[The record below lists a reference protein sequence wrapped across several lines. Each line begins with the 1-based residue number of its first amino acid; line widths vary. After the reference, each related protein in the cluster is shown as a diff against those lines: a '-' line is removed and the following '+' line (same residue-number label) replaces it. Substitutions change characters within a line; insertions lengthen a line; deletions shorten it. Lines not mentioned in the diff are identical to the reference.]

1 MRLRGFVR
9 LAQLE
14 MIALRLLIGSIVIA
28 SLANGVMATPH
39 GLIASWP
46 HRLTAAPQ
54 AQPRRI
60 ISVIPA
66 VTEMLFA
73 ISAGDQVV
81 GVSSYDT
88 YPAAVAS
95 RERVGALLDP
105 NVERIL
111 ALKPDLVVVYGTQ
124 QELIARLD
132 RAGIPRFE
140 YQHAGLAD
148 ITITIR
154 KLGERVGRAPEAD
167 RLASAIERDIA
178 DIRTRVSGRPRP
190 KTALLFGR
198 EAGSLRS
205 MYASAGVGFLH
216 DMLEAAGGMDAFAD
230 VKKQSLQVSAETML
244 ASAPEVIIEV
254 HASAGWTSQKIE
266 RERSVWKALPSL
278 PAVRTGRIYILA
290 DDLMSIPG
298 PRVAEAIRR
307 LARALHPAAFAAA
320 FAPQALRR
328 ASPQ

>member
-1 MRLRGFVR
+1 
-9 LAQLE
+9 
-14 MIALRLLIGSIVIA
+14 
-28 SLANGVMATPH
+28 
-39 GLIASWP
+39 
-46 HRLTAAPQ
+46 
-54 AQPRRI
+54 
-60 ISVIPA
+60 
-66 VTEMLFA
+66 MLFA

-95 RERVGALLDP
+95 RARVGALLDP

-124 QELIARLD
+124 QDLIARLD

-167 RLASAIERDIA
+167 RLAAAIERDIA

-244 ASAPEVIIEV
+244 ARAPEVIIEV